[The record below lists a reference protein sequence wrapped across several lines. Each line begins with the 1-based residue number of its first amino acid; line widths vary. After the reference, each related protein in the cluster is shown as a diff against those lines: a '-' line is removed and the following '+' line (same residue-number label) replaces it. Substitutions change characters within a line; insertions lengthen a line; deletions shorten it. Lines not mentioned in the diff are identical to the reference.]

1 MHLYYVSVSQIH
13 NLTIS
18 NLGCKWDFFGNNWHF
33 LISSSSC
40 TVPVR
45 TGPSPTMMADNKC
58 FLYPFQLAK
67 TMFPFKKRERRSRS
81 PAVALWHWR
90 LLQSIPVTGSELLWQ
105 TPLLLPCCWTQASMQ
120 TSQAAIIK
128 QVDYVSIETGI
139 LNDRR
144 LQLTDAKHSVFILS
158 HLNKLQSLQSRS
170 K

>member
-1 MHLYYVSVSQIH
+1 MHLYYMSISQIH

-18 NLGCKWDFFGNNWHF
+18 KIWDANEIFLG
-33 LISSSSC
+33 LIGISWYHLL
-40 TVPVR
+40 PVLFPVW

-67 TMFPFKKRERRSRS
+67 TMFPFKKRVRRSRS

-105 TPLLLPCCWTQASMQ
+105 TPLLLPCCWTQANMQ
-120 TSQAAIIK
+120 TSRAAIIK

-144 LQLTDAKHSVFILS
+144 LQLTDAKQFAFTL
-158 HLNKLQSLQSRS
+158 
-170 K
+170 